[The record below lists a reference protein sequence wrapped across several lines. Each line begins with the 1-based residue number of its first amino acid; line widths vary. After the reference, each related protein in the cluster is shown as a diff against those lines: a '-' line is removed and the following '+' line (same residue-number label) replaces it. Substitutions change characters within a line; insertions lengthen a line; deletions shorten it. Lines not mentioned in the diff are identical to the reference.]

1 MSKKITKRISTIII
15 MCLLVSLIIPTT
27 TYAATKSNAKALQK
41 AKPKIT
47 MTANDEQLTVKVNKV
62 KYATKYQYVYATN
75 KNFKNAKKVTTKSR
89 TFTIK
94 TKENKYSYDEFYDV
108 DRGDI
113 YVTRKIREDKN
124 YYVKCRAVVK
134 VNNKNYYSKWSEI
147 KAKIIT
153 EKGYDETIPV
163 EKAVWLWGTSVW
175 RADGHVELPDE
186 DHSDIIMDG
195 FRKGIYSDTSY
206 TSVDVYGPAGTSQ
219 EVIDAYIKAIN
230 ESGCFANYNEED
242 IYIPCKTTVVHH
254 KAKYKIKTL

>member
-1 MSKKITKRISTIII
+1 MKKKLQITTI
-15 MCLLVSLIIPTT
+15 LFTLVLSLIIPTT

-47 MTANDEQLTVKVNKV
+47 MTANDEQLTVKVNEV

-94 TKENKYSYDEFYDV
+94 TKENKYYYDEFYNCDI
-108 DRGDI
+108 DR
-113 YVTRKIREDKN
+113 YVKLKIRKDKN

-134 VNNKNYYSKWSEI
+134 VNNKNYYSKWSGI

-153 EKGYDETIPV
+153 EKSYDEAIY
-163 EKAVWLWGTSVW
+163 EKAVWLFGTVVW
-175 RADGHVELPDE
+175 RADGYVELPGE
-186 DHSDIIMDG
+186 DHTDIIIDG
-195 FRKGIYSDTSY
+195 LRKGIYSDTSY
-206 TSVDVYGPAGTSQ
+206 TSVDVYGPAGTSR

-242 IYIPCKTTVVHH
+242 IYLPCKSTVVHH